1 LLSDRAGET
10 RTIAASGLLLL
21 VAFSISKVAGY
32 LRDVIIA
39 HRFGTGGDMDLY
51 ALAFNIPDVLLFLVV
66 AGAVSSAFVPVISQ
80 RLAHGRNE
88 EAAAVVNGVL
98 TAALMLLALA
108 VLSLELLAPFVVR
121 LLPGHRTAE
130 QTQLA
135 ITLTRVVLIQPFFLG
150 LGGFAIGALNAYRR
164 FRPLAVAPIAYDLA
178 TIVGALVLSQLRFH
192 GHALGTVGL
201 AAGVALGAFL
211 HLAVQAPSLL
221 RIGWRPLSFRH
232 LSDPG
237 VRRVALL
244 TMPYALGPIGAQI
257 NIAVAKYLSA
267 GLPTGHV
274 AALYFANNLAQV
286 PNLTF
291 TSALTVV
298 MFPYFAQHAARGEM
312 DELRRRVALA
322 VRLNLVVLIP
332 AAVGLIVLGPQIV
345 ALLFQ
350 HGAFTATSTDIVYPP
365 LAFFAIGIAAQ
376 ASIFLLVRVYYS
388 LQEVVVPMLIAVA
401 SVALN
406 LVANLLLI
414 APLGAG
420 GLALGTSLASTLNFC
435 LLVFFVRRRLRGFE
449 GRRMATS
456 MAQVVV
462 ACALMAAVIWLSWR
476 LLAGAGPVRLNLRH
490 YAALAVAL
498 ALGVASFLGA
508 LVGMRSEEAFIAIRL
523 FLRRRG
529 ALEAAP
535 VVVTPSGDPTLPPVT
550 PA

>member
-1 LLSDRAGET
+1 MSDRAGET

-98 TAALMLLALA
+98 TAALLLLALA

-192 GHALGTVGL
+192 GQPLGTVGL

-221 RIGWRPLSFRH
+221 RIGWRPFSFRH

-332 AAVGLIVLGPQIV
+332 AAVGLVVLGPQIV

-406 LVANLLLI
+406 LLANLFLI

-456 MAQVVV
+456 MAQVAV